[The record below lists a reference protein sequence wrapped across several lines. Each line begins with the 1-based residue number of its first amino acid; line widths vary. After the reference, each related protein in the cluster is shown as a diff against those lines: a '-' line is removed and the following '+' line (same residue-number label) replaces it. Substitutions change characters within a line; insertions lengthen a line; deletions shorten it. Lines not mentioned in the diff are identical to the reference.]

1 MEKEILLC
9 DCNEIKE
16 KIMKEIKNYLP
27 QEVNIASVES
37 YETIKNNGKK
47 LNGMVIRKEG
57 CNIAPVIYLDSFI
70 SKIENGVSFELVMKE
85 LADLYIQN
93 ASELSDMEERHATLD
108 LMDYDAIK
116 DKIVCKLINL
126 DRNIEF
132 LQDKAHSFVSDLAVI
147 YQIEIMND
155 EFGCT
160 AHTITKRL
168 LESYDITVEQLHEQA
183 ISNMRNRK
191 CLFEKLSEFMGWQD
205 PGVRDHLWILTSKN
219 FVNGASLILIPEVR
233 DKILRQLGDVY
244 IMPSSIYEM
253 LIVKKSLGFHEDE
266 INSTIRDGNKRVQM
280 EEYLSS
286 HAYQLSD
293 FDAVKADQ

>member
-9 DCNEIKE
+9 DCNEIEE

-37 YETIKNNGKK
+37 YETVKNNGKK

-57 CNIAPVIYLDSFI
+57 CKIAPVIYLDSFI
-70 SKIENGVSFELVMKE
+70 AKIENGVSFELVMRE

-108 LMDYDAIK
+108 LMDYDSIK

-155 EFGCT
+155 ESGCT

-168 LESYDITVEQLHEQA
+168 LESYNVTVEQLHEQA

-191 CLFEKLSEFMGWQD
+191 FLFEKLSEFMGWQY
-205 PGVRDHLWILTSKN
+205 PGVEDHLWILTSKN

-293 FDAVKADQ
+293 FDDVKVDQ